1 MTTTAEHLSPPVAQ
15 KHADAAVKFHLSL
28 NVANLDAAVGFY
40 RVLTGV
46 APAKCHPDYA
56 KFEMSDP
63 PVVLSLE
70 PQQHAA
76 GGALNHLG
84 FRVPT
89 AAALV
94 EMQHRL
100 EAAGIATNRED
111 GVECCYARQTKF
123 WVKDP
128 DQNLWEVYVLEADT
142 DHRGHGSAV
151 APVGRGG
158 AHEPSGESPAKAPA
172 SPAVEKEWEHRLGQ
186 PFPDSIPLEDGT
198 ADRIYLR
205 GTFNEARSVS
215 EQARILREAR
225 RALRPGGRV
234 VFHGLAADAVLA
246 GAPPQLPG
254 PAAGV
259 GHVPAQSEILD
270 ALRNANFSAIRLAKL
285 SATPLFRHD
294 GIGLREILIEGAKL
308 DSTPFDLRQVVQYQ
322 GPFREV
328 TDDFGNLFAR
338 GQRKSI
344 ATPAVEALRSGPMAD
359 SFLFFPP
366 GGES

>member
-1 MTTTAEHLSPPVAQ
+1 MPTTLEHSAPSVPQAPSDVAT
-15 KHADAAVKFHLSL
+15 KFHLSL
-28 NVANLDAAVGFY
+28 NVANLDSAIGFY
-40 RVLTGV
+40 RVLMGV
-46 APAKCHPDYA
+46 APAKCYPDYA

-70 PQQHAA
+70 PQRHAA

-89 AAALV
+89 SAALV
-94 EMQHRL
+94 DMQHRL
-100 EAAGIATNRED
+100 EAAGIATHREE

-142 DHRGHGSAV
+142 DHRGQGSAV
-151 APVGRGG
+151 APVGKGD
-158 AHEPSGESPAKAPA
+158 AHPPAAEANAPDSSSP
-172 SPAVEKEWEHRLGQ
+172 ETTWEHHLGHA
-186 PFPDSIPLEDGT
+186 FPAAIPLQDGS
-198 ADRIYLR
+198 ADRVYLR
-205 GTFNEARSVS
+205 GTFNAVLTAD
-215 EQARILREAR
+215 EQAKILEESR
-225 RALRPGGRV
+225 RVLRPGGRV
-234 VFHGLAADAVLA
+234 VIHGLAADAPLTGPA
-246 GAPPQLPG
+246 PQLPG

-259 GHVPAQSEILD
+259 RRAPAPDALID
-270 ALRNANFSAIRLAKL
+270 ALRAANFTAIRLLKL
-285 SATPLFRHD
+285 SATSVFRHE
-294 GIGLREILIEGAKL
+294 GIGLREILIEGVKL

-328 TDDFGNLFAR
+328 TDDFGNLFPR

-344 ATPAVEALRSGPMAD
+344 ATPAVEALRGGPTAD